1 MASGDVVL
9 EVTGSVVT
17 SDSSVRTLTSAGAL
31 TSNSVQNSHLA
42 GGTTVVPASVPN
54 GIQFTDAVINTSV
67 TYPGSGPIVMPETV
81 FDSTKKYT
89 ITITET

>member
-9 EVTGSVVT
+9 EVTGSVVI
-17 SDSSVRTLTSAGAL
+17 SDSSARLLTSAGAL
-31 TSNSVQNSHLA
+31 TNNSAQTSHLS
-42 GGTTVVPASVPN
+42 GGTQVVPAVVTN
-54 GIQFTDAVINTSV
+54 GLQFTDAVINTGTQYS
-67 TYPGSGPIVMPETV
+67 SGVVVMPETV